1 MWKSPWDWKLFSTGG
16 ASARSLWKQWQHQAI
31 PSRSCQRLS
40 SKLPVGH
47 KKIGKKSFLMLNVHH
62 NNIGDGQIWIPS
74 SRDGGSLFHFWIA
87 LFPTRLKLG
96 ISFAFHY
103 SSPNQIDRHIN
114 LSIAKKIKDIMSGQV
129 FLSSDRT
136 RPLLSCPKRIRDKF
150 VPFFTCGIF
159 WASKRRRGGLKVGI
173 WYLFLLKGVYFTKVN
188 FVIAMQDKGKV
199 NRKCK
204 MLL

>member
-1 MWKSPWDWKLFSTGG
+1 MGGRKVLANWRLIFGGTETQWWSFYPQNCQSNWLHSMWKSPWDWKLFSTGG

-74 SRDGGSLFHFWIA
+74 SRSGGSLFHFWIA

-103 SSPNQIDRHIN
+103 SSSSRVNCILTREEKT
-114 LSIAKKIKDIMSGQV
+114 SKK
-129 FLSSDRT
+129 
-136 RPLLSCPKRIRDKF
+136 
-150 VPFFTCGIF
+150 
-159 WASKRRRGGLKVGI
+159 
-173 WYLFLLKGVYFTKVN
+173 
-188 FVIAMQDKGKV
+188 
-199 NRKCK
+199 
-204 MLL
+204 

>member
-74 SRDGGSLFHFWIA
+74 SRGGGSLFHFWIA

-103 SSPNQIDRHIN
+103 SSPNQIYRHIN
-114 LSIAKKIKDIMSGQV
+114 LSIAKKKLKISWVDKSSFLQIGQDPYCHVPSGSV
-129 FLSSDRT
+129 T
-136 RPLLSCPKRIRDKF
+136 N
-150 VPFFTCGIF
+150 
-159 WASKRRRGGLKVGI
+159 
-173 WYLFLLKGVYFTKVN
+173 LFLFSHAESFEQAKDEEEALKLAYDTYSCWRGF
-188 FVIAMQDKGKV
+188 ISQ
-199 NRKCK
+199 R
-204 MLL
+204 